1 MLYDKKQRGEV
12 MKAVIQ
18 RVKSAELKVDEKLI
32 SKIGQGLV
40 VYFCVEKDDN
50 EGLISYFSNKI
61 GNLRIFS
68 DAFGKMNLSV
78 KDVGGEIL
86 LISQFTLAG
95 DASHGFRPSFTTAET
110 PERANKIYLLLA
122 SELNK
127 TAPTKTGVFGADMQ
141 ILKENDGPVTII
153 LEKRDR

>member
-1 MLYDKKQRGEV
+1 

-18 RVKSAELKVDEKLI
+18 RVKSAELKVDGKLI

-40 VYFCVEKDDN
+40 VYFCVEKDDD

-61 GNLRIFS
+61 ANLRIFS

-95 DASHGFRPSFTTAET
+95 DASHGFRPSFITAEK
-110 PERANKIYLLLA
+110 PEQANKIYLLLA

-141 ILKENDGPVTII
+141 ILQDNDGPVTII
-153 LEKRDR
+153 LEKKAK

>member
-1 MLYDKKQRGEV
+1 

-18 RVKSAELKVDEKLI
+18 RVKSAELKVDGKSI

-40 VYFCVEKDDN
+40 VYFCVEKDDV
-50 EGLISYFSNKI
+50 EDLIPYFSNKI
-61 GNLRIFS
+61 ANLRVFN

-95 DASHGFRPSFTTAET
+95 DVSHGFRPSFITAEK

-141 ILKENDGPVTII
+141 ILQENDGPVTII
-153 LEKRDR
+153 LEKKEK